1 MQCCSAVLSEH
12 LWPFSGSL
20 AGWLDTTGPIYWQAE
35 GWGNTSNWQR
45 TSHPKPDLISTHT
58 HTATLTPLWPHPSLC
73 LSPLN
78 SGNVRFV
85 ITDLR
90 CVHAVGSHACHY
102 AVWRFLSPCSSLSRP
117 RKSEDWFLVGSC
129 VCVCSVGEYAF
140 LKLNPEL
147 TAVLFLSCWLAKDT
161 GDYQGRGTKIQRRM
175 REEKNGS
182 MVVLKEG
189 FLLKTLMGV
198 RRKGHACWKPCGKTF
213 GQRLETGAKNMQWLT
228 SKGRT
233 FEFTVPELYPLD
245 LLYNATNYVDVNP
258 VATST
263 SSYSEWY

>member
-1 MQCCSAVLSEH
+1 MQSVVMHAITLCGGFYLPVVLS
-12 LWPFSGSL
+12 PAPARVKTGSL
-20 AGWLDTTGPIYWQAE
+20 WAP
-35 GWGNTSNWQR
+35 
-45 TSHPKPDLISTHT
+45 
-58 HTATLTPLWPHPSLC
+58 
-73 LSPLN
+73 
-78 SGNVRFV
+78 V
-85 ITDLR
+85 
-90 CVHAVGSHACHY
+90 
-102 AVWRFLSPCSSLSRP
+102 
-117 RKSEDWFLVGSC
+117 C
-129 VCVCSVGEYAF
+129 VCVFSGRICIFKTQPWAHCCPVPF
-140 LKLNPEL
+140 LLISQGYGG
-147 TAVLFLSCWLAKDT
+147 LS
-161 GDYQGRGTKIQRRM
+161 GPKIQRRM

>member
-1 MQCCSAVLSEH
+1 MQSVVMHVIMLCGGFYLPVVLS
-12 LWPFSGSL
+12 PAPARVKTGSL
-20 AGWLDTTGPIYWQAE
+20 WAP
-35 GWGNTSNWQR
+35 
-45 TSHPKPDLISTHT
+45 
-58 HTATLTPLWPHPSLC
+58 
-73 LSPLN
+73 
-78 SGNVRFV
+78 V
-85 ITDLR
+85 
-90 CVHAVGSHACHY
+90 
-102 AVWRFLSPCSSLSRP
+102 
-117 RKSEDWFLVGSC
+117 C
-129 VCVCSVGEYAF
+129 VCVCSVGEHAF

-161 GDYQGRGTKIQRRM
+161 GDYQGRGTKIQWRM

-182 MVVLKEG
+182 MMVLKEG
-189 FLLKTLMGV
+189 LLLNTLMGV

-213 GQRLETGAKNMQWLT
+213 GQRLETGAKTMQWLT

-258 VATST
+258 VVTST

>member
-1 MQCCSAVLSEH
+1 MQSVVMHVITLCGGFYLPVVLS
-12 LWPFSGSL
+12 PAPARVKTGSL
-20 AGWLDTTGPIYWQAE
+20 WAP
-35 GWGNTSNWQR
+35 
-45 TSHPKPDLISTHT
+45 
-58 HTATLTPLWPHPSLC
+58 
-73 LSPLN
+73 
-78 SGNVRFV
+78 
-85 ITDLR
+85 
-90 CVHAVGSHACHY
+90 
-102 AVWRFLSPCSSLSRP
+102 
-117 RKSEDWFLVGSC
+117 
-129 VCVCSVGEYAF
+129 VCVCSVGEHAF

-161 GDYQGRGTKIQRRM
+161 GGLSGPGDKNTAKNEGG
-175 REEKNGS
+175 KNGS

-189 FLLKTLMGV
+189 FLLNTLMGV